1 MSQWQ
6 VEKRSSRYV
15 WATGAWAWKEWAKY
29 FWTGNM
35 LRSTVDYYDLWLN
48 RDRYIE
54 KHFTFEEIQQRT
66 EAFEEND

>member
-1 MSQWQ
+1 
-6 VEKRSSRYV
+6 
-15 WATGAWAWKEWAKY
+15 
-29 FWTGNM
+29 M